1 MSKLRTFLAASTV
14 LVLSACATATGPA
27 GPKRTA
33 PTDAEH
39 ESHHPAGAAS
49 APAAA
54 SAPWQD
60 RMKAMR
66 EMRDKMMNAKT
77 PEERQALMA
86 EHMKAMQGGMQMM
99 KSMGPGMGMGGGM
112 GMMGGGMGGMG
123 MGGTANR
130 ADPAQRQQM
139 MERRMEMMEMM
150 MEMMM
155 QRMPASGVA
164 PAK

>member
-99 KSMGPGMGMGGGM
+99 KGMGPGMGGGM